1 MNARQE
7 QAVQDLRDNGFPR
20 EAAAIE
26 ADPCEDMVRAAER
39 TVGRFEPA
47 SLGEALTKKRAKSAI
62 EKIRT
67 AFELYS

>member
-1 MNARQE
+1 MKS
-7 QAVQDLRDNGFPR
+7 PR
-20 EAAAIE
+20 EAAAIA

-39 TVGRFEPA
+39 IVGRFEPV